1 VLDSPTV
8 IACFDDIAVMCDTI
22 KKRCRHFLVAKH
34 SWPFTECQVGRDDD
48 RGALIEMRKQ
58 MENKLSAIF

>member
-1 VLDSPTV
+1 
-8 IACFDDIAVMCDTI
+8 MCDTI